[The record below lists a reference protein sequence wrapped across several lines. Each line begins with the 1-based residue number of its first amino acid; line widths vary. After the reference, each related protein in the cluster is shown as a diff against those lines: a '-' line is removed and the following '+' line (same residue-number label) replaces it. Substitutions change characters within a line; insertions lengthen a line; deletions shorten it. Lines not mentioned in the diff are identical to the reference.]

1 MNRKNMVGGF
11 SRIVGRIR
19 VFLNPHAK
27 AELDEE
33 LWFHVEQSIAANAAQ
48 GLDAGEARRRALID
62 FGGVDR
68 AREETYRQ
76 RPGWLLETILQD
88 VRYAVRGFRRSP
100 GFTFTIVA
108 TLALGI
114 GATTAVLSVV
124 DPILFRPLPYAEG
137 GRLVSVGLTAPIIPV
152 EFMLGGSYYTWRDNQ
167 TPFAAFTSETGVT
180 PCDLT
185 EHNPARLSCARVER
199 SFLPTLGIAPI
210 LGRNFLPEEDRPNGP
225 AAALLSYGLWQS
237 HYGGDRGVVNRQ
249 VDIDGKPVRV
259 IGVLPR
265 EFEMPALEAADIVL
279 PEALDEAA
287 ERREAPDT
295 VMYGFARLKP
305 GVSLEQARAALD
317 PVFQYSLSLAPP
329 QFRKEVHLRV
339 RSLRDRQM
347 QGVQQVAWVL
357 LGAVFAVLLIACANV
372 GGLLMA
378 RRAAR
383 EREWAVRSAFGASRG
398 RLLMQGLTEA
408 LLVTG
413 AGAAVGCALAEGLLR
428 VFTALAPA
436 GILFLGHARLD
447 LRILLFTLLVSLACG
462 AILGVL
468 PAMER
473 PRALS
478 LTGRNAQSKQSAL
491 LRRFLVAGQLAVCM
505 VLMTG
510 AALLLR
516 SFRNIE
522 GQNTGIH
529 ADGAMAAHIALPG
542 YRYSTGRQRMDFFLQ
557 AETALRRLP
566 GVTAVGI
573 SDSLPPGDTPR
584 DHIYSLIAIE
594 GRPRQTG
601 GTGGMVAW
609 RWVTPGYFSAL
620 NIPITHGQAFTEA
633 ERNQTEQEIILGSL
647 FASRLF
653 GQEDPVGKR
662 VQATPNGP
670 WYTVRGVAANVK
682 NAGLTGNDEP
692 EYYRLRRNLPEDW
705 NADGVLVVKT
715 ALDPEGSLPWIRAQ
729 FANIDPTLPV
739 EAATLRRQLSELA
752 DRPRFETA
760 LMAFFAACG
769 LLIAVIGLYG
779 VVSFLAERRTQEIGV
794 RMALGAG
801 RADIL
806 RLIAGEGL
814 RLVALG
820 GALGLAGALA
830 TAHLLRSLLF
840 QVGPRDP
847 LSLIAVG
854 LLLALVA
861 LMATLIPARRA
872 MRVDPALAL
881 RSE

>member
-1 MNRKNMVGGF
+1 
-11 SRIVGRIR
+11 
-19 VFLNPHAK
+19 
-27 AELDEE
+27 
-33 LWFHVEQSIAANAAQ
+33 
-48 GLDAGEARRRALID
+48 
-62 FGGVDR
+62 
-68 AREETYRQ
+68 
-76 RPGWLLETILQD
+76 
-88 VRYAVRGFRRSP
+88 
-100 GFTFTIVA
+100 
-108 TLALGI
+108 
-114 GATTAVLSVV
+114 
-124 DPILFRPLPYAEG
+124 
-137 GRLVSVGLTAPIIPV
+137 
-152 EFMLGGSYYTWRDNQ
+152 
-167 TPFAAFTSETGVT
+167 
-180 PCDLT
+180 
-185 EHNPARLSCARVER
+185 
-199 SFLPTLGIAPI
+199 
-210 LGRNFLPEEDRPNGP
+210 
-225 AAALLSYGLWQS
+225 
-237 HYGGDRGVVNRQ
+237 
-249 VDIDGKPVRV
+249 
-259 IGVLPR
+259 
-265 EFEMPALEAADIVL
+265 
-279 PEALDEAA
+279 
-287 ERREAPDT
+287 
-295 VMYGFARLKP
+295 
-305 GVSLEQARAALD
+305 
-317 PVFQYSLSLAPP
+317 
-329 QFRKEVHLRV
+329 
-339 RSLRDRQM
+339 
-347 QGVQQVAWVL
+347 
-357 LGAVFAVLLIACANV
+357 
-372 GGLLMA
+372 
-378 RRAAR
+378 
-383 EREWAVRSAFGASRG
+383 
-398 RLLMQGLTEA
+398 
-408 LLVTG
+408 
-413 AGAAVGCALAEGLLR
+413 
-428 VFTALAPA
+428 
-436 GILFLGHARLD
+436 
-447 LRILLFTLLVSLACG
+447 
-462 AILGVL
+462 
-468 PAMER
+468 MER
-473 PRALS
+473 PHALS

-633 ERNQTEQEIILGSL
+633 ERNQTEQGIILGSL
-647 FASRLF
+647 LASRLF

-692 EYYRLRRNLPEDW
+692 EYYRLQRNVPEDW